1 MDIFKA
7 SQSGNLETLQKLL
20 EDDIDPNIKNSYG
33 ETALIWASRGEYNN
47 IVKILKRMFIV
58 QFLNNRIQMFNYDLI
73 RELSYFS

>member
-33 ETALIWASRGEYNN
+33 ETALIYASWNGHIPCVEELLDNN
-47 IVKILKRMFIV
+47 VDPNTR
-58 QFLNNRIQMFNYDLI
+58 
-73 RELSYFS
+73 